1 HQAIS
6 YTKGSNVMAQ
16 DMFNI
21 ANTLGKYLEANDT
34 ELSRTD
40 IANYLLADSKNSKY
54 YEKKITNRENLSSK
68 AVQEKEIDYIKNSDI
83 KLSSKEENAARIFKI
98 MNGAYQL
105 STVYIKETD
114 VSSKE
119 LSEIGEHLSEMPGVK
134 ISTSWTR
141 SYPEGNDIKSLAGTV
156 SSSKTGLPSD
166 EVNTLLAEG

>member
-1 HQAIS
+1 
-6 YTKGSNVMAQ
+6 
-16 DMFNI
+16 
-21 ANTLGKYLEANDT
+21 
-34 ELSRTD
+34 
-40 IANYLLADSKNSKY
+40 
-54 YEKKITNRENLSSK
+54 
-68 AVQEKEIDYIKNSDI
+68 
-83 KLSSKEENAARIFKI
+83 

-166 EVNTLLAEG
+166 EVNTLLAEGYARNDSVGQSYLEKQYESVLKGT